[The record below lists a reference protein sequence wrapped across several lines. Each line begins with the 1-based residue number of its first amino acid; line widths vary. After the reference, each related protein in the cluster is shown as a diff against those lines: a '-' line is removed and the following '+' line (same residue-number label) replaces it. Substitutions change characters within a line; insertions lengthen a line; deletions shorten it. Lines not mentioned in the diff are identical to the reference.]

1 MPLNAI
7 YGSDIRL
14 LTGAGSDPEFAAVAE
29 AKMYFCILLTPH
41 ISYSTY
47 FILHFEQEVIT
58 FLRLCLEFP
67 KVR

>member
-29 AKMYFCILLTPH
+29 AKMYFCILGLSEDLVTLL
-41 ISYSTY
+41 I
-47 FILHFEQEVIT
+47 F
-58 FLRLCLEFP
+58 
-67 KVR
+67 